1 MVIFVEMKTQ
11 SLHMQ
16 MKPKGKFLDALEKYP
31 VFPLISKIAEKTGVR
46 AFVIGGFVR
55 DYFLGIDNDDIDIVV
70 EGSGIEFAK
79 EFAKAVDG
87 ELSVYENF
95 GTAMVHFKGRKVE
108 FVGAR
113 KEHYERGS
121 RKPYC
126 ENGTIHDDQLRRDFT
141 INAMA
146 FDLNGDHY
154 GELID
159 PFDGL
164 QDLADRII
172 RTPIE
177 PKKTFIDD
185 PLRILRCIRFRCKLT
200 KPGKEFHIATPTLQA
215 ISDNKEEINTLSGE
229 RITEELNKILS
240 CEHPEVGIRWLRA
253 TGVLEYI
260 LPEVD
265 ALSMPEDKGHKDI
278 FEHTLQVLEN
288 VAGQSDDL
296 YLRWAALLHD
306 IGKVPTKKYDAKEG
320 WTFYGHAAAGA
331 KMVEKIFRRL
341 HLPLDSRMEFVRKM
355 VDMHMRPTTLAE
367 EGVTDSAIRRLL
379 FDAGDDIDDLLLLA
393 KCDVTTKYESKRQK
407 IYENLLVI
415 EKHIAEVEEKDAIRN
430 FKNPITGDYI
440 METFHIGPCKTIA
453 VLKDAVKDAILDGV
467 IGNNF
472 DEADAF
478 VKQKAKEIGLV

>member
-1 MVIFVEMKTQ
+1 MSGMTKKYT
-11 SLHMQ
+11 
-16 MKPKGKFLDALEKYP
+16 DALTNP
-31 VFPLISKIAEKTGVR
+31 VFEIVSKVAKEIGMR

-55 DYFLGIDNDDIDIVV
+55 DYFLGIPNDDIDIVV
-70 EGSGIEFAK
+70 EGSGIQFAQK
-79 EFAKAVDG
+79 FADVVKG
-87 ELSVYENF
+87 ELTVYENF
-95 GTAMVHFKGRKVE
+95 GTAMVHYGDQKVE

-126 ENGTIHDDQLRRDFT
+126 ETGTLEDDQKRRDFT

-146 FDLNGDHY
+146 FDLNDGHF

-159 PFDGL
+159 PFNGMYDL
-164 QDLADRII
+164 QDGII
-172 RTPIE
+172 RTPID
-177 PKKTFIDD
+177 PVQTFLDD
-185 PLRILRCIRFRCKLT
+185 PLRIMRAIRFQCKLST
-200 KPGKEFHIATPTLQA
+200 GGRQFMIATKT
-215 ISDNKEEINTLSGE
+215 IEGIKKCRDEIKTLSGE

-240 CEHPEVGIRWLRA
+240 YEHPEIGIRWLWA
-253 TGVLEYI
+253 TGLLKYV

-278 FEHTLQVLEN
+278 FEHTMSVLEN
-288 VAGQSDDL
+288 VAEQSDDL

-341 HLPLDSRMEFVRKM
+341 HLPLDSRMEFVKKM

-367 EGVTDSAIRRLL
+367 EGVTDSAIRRLI
-379 FDAGDDIDDLLLLA
+379 FDAGDDIESLLTLA

-407 IYENLLVI
+407 IYDNLLVI
-415 EKHIAEVEEKDAIRN
+415 EKHIQEVEEKDALRN
-430 FKNPITGDYI
+430 WKNPISGDYI

-453 VLKDAVKDAILDGV
+453 VLKDAVKEAILDGV

-472 DEADAF
+472 EEADAF

>member
-1 MVIFVEMKTQ
+1 MTMEKKKYT
-11 SLHMQ
+11 
-16 MKPKGKFLDALEKYP
+16 DALTNP
-31 VFPLISKIAEKTGVR
+31 VFEFVQWVAKDTGMR

-55 DYFLGIDNDDIDIVV
+55 DYFLGIPNDDIDIVV
-70 EGSGIEFAK
+70 EGSGIKFAQK
-79 EFAKAVDG
+79 FAEVVNG
-87 ELSVYENF
+87 ELTVYENF
-95 GTAMVHFKGRKVE
+95 GTAMVHFGDQKVE

-126 ENGTIHDDQLRRDFT
+126 ETGTLEDDQKRRDFT

-146 FDLNGDHY
+146 FDLNDGHF

-159 PFDGL
+159 PFNGMYDL
-164 QDLADRII
+164 QDGII
-172 RTPIE
+172 RTPID
-177 PKKTFIDD
+177 PVQTFLDD
-185 PLRILRCIRFRCKLT
+185 PLRMMRAIRFQCKLST
-200 KPGKEFHIATPTLQA
+200 GGRQFMIATKT
-215 ISDNKEEINTLSGE
+215 IEGIKKCKDEIKTLSGE

-240 CEHPEVGIRWLRA
+240 YEHPEIGIRWLWA
-253 TGVLEYI
+253 TGLLKYI

-278 FEHTLQVLEN
+278 FEHTMSVLEN
-288 VAGQSDDL
+288 VADQSDDL

-341 HLPLDSRMEFVRKM
+341 HLPLDSRMEFVKKM
-355 VDMHMRPTTLAE
+355 VGMHMRPTTLAE
-367 EGVTDSAIRRLL
+367 EGVTDSAIRRLI
-379 FDAGDDIDDLLLLA
+379 FDAGDDIDNLLILA

-407 IYENLLVI
+407 IYDNLLVI
-415 EKHIAEVEEKDAIRN
+415 EKHIQEVEEKDALRN
-430 FKNPITGDYI
+430 WKNPISGDYI

-453 VLKDAVKDAILDGV
+453 VLKDAVKEAILDGV

-472 DEADAF
+472 EAADAF
-478 VKQKAKEIGLV
+478 VKQKAKEIGLA

>member
-1 MVIFVEMKTQ
+1 MTTKKYT
-11 SLHMQ
+11 
-16 MKPKGKFLDALEKYP
+16 DALTNP
-31 VFPLISKIAEKTGVR
+31 VFEIVSKVAKKIGMR

-55 DYFLGIDNDDIDIVV
+55 DYFLGIPNDDIDIVV
-70 EGSGIEFAK
+70 EGSGIQFAQK
-79 EFAKAVDG
+79 FADVVKG
-87 ELSVYENF
+87 ELTVYENF
-95 GTAMVHFKGRKVE
+95 GTAMVHYGDQKVE

-126 ENGTIHDDQLRRDFT
+126 ENGTLEDDQKRRDFT

-146 FDLNGDHY
+146 FDLNEGHF
-154 GELID
+154 GELVD
-159 PFDGL
+159 PFNGMYDL
-164 QDLADRII
+164 QDGII
-172 RTPIE
+172 RTPID
-177 PKKTFIDD
+177 PVQTFLDD
-185 PLRILRCIRFRCKLT
+185 PLRMLRAIRFQCKLST
-200 KPGKEFHIATPTLQA
+200 GGRQFMIATKT
-215 ISDNKEEINTLSGE
+215 IEGIKECKDEIKTLSGE

-240 CEHPEVGIRWLRA
+240 YEHPEVGIRWLWA
-253 TGVLEYI
+253 TGLLKYV

-265 ALSMPEDKGHKDI
+265 ALSMPDDKGHKDI

-288 VAGQSDDL
+288 VADQSDDL

-341 HLPLDSRMEFVRKM
+341 HLPLDSRMEFVKKM

-367 EGVTDSAIRRLL
+367 EGVTDSAIRRLI
-379 FDAGDDIDDLLLLA
+379 FDAGDDIESLLTLA

-407 IYENLLVI
+407 IYVNLLVI
-415 EKHIAEVEEKDAIRN
+415 EKHIQEVEEKDALRN
-430 FKNPITGDYI
+430 WKNPISGDYI

-453 VLKDAVKDAILDGV
+453 VLKDAVKEAILDGV

-472 DEADAF
+472 EEADAF

>member
-1 MVIFVEMKTQ
+1 MSGMTKKYT
-11 SLHMQ
+11 
-16 MKPKGKFLDALEKYP
+16 DALTNP
-31 VFPLISKIAEKTGVR
+31 VFEFVQWVAKDTGMR

-55 DYFLGIDNDDIDIVV
+55 DYFLGIPNDDIDIVV
-70 EGSGIEFAK
+70 EGSGIKFAQK
-79 EFAKAVDG
+79 FAEVVNG
-87 ELSVYENF
+87 ELTVYENF
-95 GTAMVHFKGRKVE
+95 GTAMVHFGDQKVE

-126 ENGTIHDDQLRRDFT
+126 ETGTLEDDQKRRDFT

-146 FDLNGDHY
+146 FDLNDGHF

-159 PFDGL
+159 PFNGMYDL
-164 QDLADRII
+164 QDGII
-172 RTPIE
+172 RTPID
-177 PKKTFIDD
+177 PVQTFLDD
-185 PLRILRCIRFRCKLT
+185 PLRMMRAIRFQCKLSH
-200 KPGKEFHIATPTLQA
+200 GARQFMIATKT
-215 ISDNKEEINTLSGE
+215 IEGIKKCKDEIKTLSGE

-240 CEHPEVGIRWLRA
+240 YEHPEVGIRWLWA
-253 TGVLEYI
+253 TGLLKYI

-278 FEHTLQVLEN
+278 FEHTMSVLEN
-288 VAGQSDDL
+288 VADQSDDL

-306 IGKVPTKKYDAKEG
+306 IGKVPTKKYDTKEG

-341 HLPLDSRMEFVRKM
+341 HLPLDSRMEFVKKM

-367 EGVTDSAIRRLL
+367 EGVTDSAIRRLI
-379 FDAGDDIDDLLLLA
+379 FDAGDDIDSLLILA

-407 IYENLLVI
+407 IYDNLLVI
-415 EKHIAEVEEKDAIRN
+415 EKHIKVVEEIDALRN
-430 FKNPITGDYI
+430 FKNPISGDYI

-453 VLKDAVKDAILDGV
+453 VLKDAVKEAILDGV

-472 DEADAF
+472 EEADAF